1 MEDKLTSFIRSNREE
16 IKEKET
22 IEGHEKRFE
31 KKLLAAS
38 KQKEKQLIKKR
49 FIAVAAVIIALITLG
64 IGITPSIEL
73 LEEAPGENTLAE
85 VSLGDVSE
93 EMKSVELYYL
103 QSIKEEKKELN
114 QQIEKSNASDFKEM
128 LDELEELEKDY
139 SALKKALAQNN
150 NNERIISSM
159 IQNYKLRVQLL
170 EDLQK
175 MMETKNKKQRS
186 NGNIKA

>member
-22 IEGHEKRFE
+22 IEGHEKKFE

>member
-31 KKLLAAS
+31 KKLLVAS

-64 IGITPSIEL
+64 IGITPSIEF

-114 QQIEKSNASDFKEM
+114 QQIGKSNASDFKEM

-139 SALKKALAQNN
+139 LALKKALAQNN